1 MVSRKVVGDF
11 FAILLIGFVILALES
26 DRHVASLLRTRIRAP
41 PELRPGSTLAV
52 QHQNKMSHAFSCL
65 QVLAAVT
72 RAFSAVLAHM
82 DRNAGIRLLNEEGL
96 RARWISLFQV
106 SPVGVTC
113 HLYLGALD
121 LTRFYYNVVF

>member
-1 MVSRKVVGDF
+1 
-11 FAILLIGFVILALES
+11 
-26 DRHVASLLRTRIRAP
+26 
-41 PELRPGSTLAV
+41 
-52 QHQNKMSHAFSCL
+52 MSHAFSWL

-106 SPVGVTC
+106 SPVGLTC

-121 LTRFYYNVVF
+121 RTRFYYNIVFEGSGVVLNQTRPTRTLASFSSRSEDTLSRSESLNSKLDGYCPYLLSLLLLVL